1 MNFMRPYVYVLP
13 MLCLIASGTLHAGSA
28 RLADSN
34 SGAALSKLPSL
45 SAVVKS
51 VSDGVVGISVGQSA
65 DASTPLL
72 QDPVFKR
79 FFEEAFKGRPEK
91 GGAAPESVEVRP
103 AGSGVVVDAQR
114 GLVLTNH
121 HVIQGATRV
130 VVVLKDRR
138 ELAAELVGSDPGT
151 DVAVLRV
158 KAERLVAVPM
168 GDSDAMSVGDFV
180 LAIGNPFSLGQTVT
194 SGIVSALG
202 RGISPEGYE
211 DYIQTDA
218 AINPGNS
225 GGALINL
232 DGQLIG
238 INTAILSGGR
248 SGGGGGNIGI
258 GFAVPTSM
266 AKEVMGQI
274 LAHGEMKRG
283 RVGIQTEEVTEQV
296 ATSRGLSSIAGAVIR
311 SVSQGSTAERA
322 GLKADD
328 IVLQIDGRPVRTASD
343 LRNRVALVRAGGQV
357 RLQVWRNRQTVSLQI
372 PVEPISAAQ
381 VAAAQKPDALL
392 PGAGAKPGVRPDPT
406 QPTSPLVGAQLSN
419 GRDGVVVNGVDARS
433 ATHQVGFRSG
443 DVILAVNRQAVTT
456 VEELSAAM
464 AQSGQKTIII
474 LRGESKLR
482 LTLG

>member
-1 MNFMRPYVYVLP
+1 MSLFRSYFV
-13 MLCLIASGTLHAGSA
+13 CLVSLAFTWSA
-28 RLADSN
+28 YADSVRL
-34 SGAALSKLPSL
+34 SDSSAGAVLPSL
-45 SAVVKS
+45 SAVVNS
-51 VSDGVVGISVGQSA
+51 VSDGVVGISVGQSPEGT
-65 DASTPLL
+65 TPLL

-79 FFEEAFKGRPEK
+79 FFEEAFKGKREK
-91 GGAAPESVEVRP
+91 GVAGSGSAEVRP
-103 AGSGVVVDAQR
+103 AGSGVVVDSQK

-121 HVIQGATRV
+121 HVIQGATRL

-151 DVAVLRV
+151 DVAVLRI
-158 KAERLVAVPM
+158 KPERLVAVPM
-168 GDSDAMSVGDFV
+168 GDSDAMNVGDFV

-232 DGQLIG
+232 RGELIG
-238 INTAILSGGR
+238 INTAILSGGSAGAGR
-248 SGGGGGNIGI
+248 GNIGI

-266 AKEVMGQI
+266 AKEVIGQI

-296 ATSRGLSSIAGAVIR
+296 ATSRGLPSIAGAVIR

-322 GLKADD
+322 GLKPND
-328 IVLQIDGRPVRTASD
+328 IVLQVDGRLVRTASD
-343 LRNRVALVRAGGQV
+343 LRNRVALVPVGGQV
-357 RLQVWRNRQTVSLQI
+357 RLQVWRNRQTVSLQV
-372 PVEPISAAQ
+372 PVEPISATQ
-381 VAAAQKPDALL
+381 VAAAQQPDATA
-392 PGAGAKPGVRPDPT
+392 PGARTEPGGRSDQS
-406 QPTSPLVGAQLSN
+406 QPSPLVGAQLSN
-419 GRDGVVVNGVDARS
+419 GRDGVVVIGVDTTS
-433 ATHQVGFRSG
+433 ATYQVGFRSG

-456 VEELSAAM
+456 LQELSVAM